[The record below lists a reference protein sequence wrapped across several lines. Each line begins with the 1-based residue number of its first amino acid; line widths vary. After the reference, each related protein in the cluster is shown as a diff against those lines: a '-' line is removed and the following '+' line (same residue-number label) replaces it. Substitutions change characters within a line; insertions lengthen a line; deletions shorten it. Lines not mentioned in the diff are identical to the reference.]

1 MSKKS
6 KLSFSI
12 KKSLIVGAVGATA
25 AVSTLGCPGDAIVN
39 PAPEHNQMNNP
50 DAGDAGDADDA
61 DTGEDADNGDEDSDE
76 DSDSE
81 ENSDSEDSG
90 R

>member
-25 AVSTLGCPGDAIVN
+25 AVSTLGCTVN
-39 PAPEHNQMNNP
+39 PAPEPIEMNYP

-61 DTGEDADNGDEDSDE
+61 DTGEDAGNGENADEDSDKETASEGE
-76 DSDSE
+76 D
-81 ENSDSEDSG
+81 

>member
-25 AVSTLGCPGDAIVN
+25 AVSTLGCTVN
-39 PAPEHNQMNNP
+39 PAPEPIEMTYP